1 MIYAERKAK
10 HFLASEVNLLL
21 EGETQFPHGVGRY
34 DTSSNY
40 GPKVLATATEYY
52 LYFVQPWSQSHK
64 QISL

>member
-21 EGETQFPHGVGRY
+21 EGETQFPLGVGRY

-40 GPKVLATATEYY
+40 CPKVLATATEYY